1 MIHLYPLEEH
11 PHFCSFYW
19 GGTEVL
25 DSDSINGNINAAVLG
40 GSNGSSSSFSSVAQ
54 VAASAAAVVATAGP
68 GSHSLNYDG
77 TLRSGLYEDPRIENL
92 RKISYGI
99 ALPIICAL
107 GIVGN
112 VLNLVVLTR
121 RNMRGTAY
129 IYMRGYSAAALLA
142 IIFAIP
148 FGMRMLIHRDSGR
161 WRNFGQAF
169 YSAHLELFLGNGCLG
184 VGVLMLLVLTI
195 ERYVS
200 VCHPGHIRR
209 ICPPKVTV
217 ALIPVLTFLIYL
229 PSVLRGEIVKCVLQS
244 DGTIMY
250 HKRDNMK
257 FLDSLFYAIYKVI
270 LEIVFKLAPT
280 VLIAGFNLR
289 IMIVY
294 RRTCDKRRRMTLSR
308 INTKDQHEDPR
319 KFAEER
325 RLMMLLGS
333 TSLLF
338 LICVSPMALL
348 HVTLSPEHLS
358 SYSFQLFRALA
369 NLMELMNYS
378 LTFYIYCLF
387 SEDFRNT
394 LFRTI
399 RWPWFEKPLYQRGTE
414 EEKIRKFD
422 IVKLQEVCWKDSRI
436 RTFQD
441 GHAIYRS
448 CGNTHELGTT
458 FIVMGK
464 MTKRMIECIINVYS
478 PHLGSPGDD
487 KYEIYAQQNMIVI
500 GDFIAQSGQKEEF
513 KSPIKRFNAL

>member
-1 MIHLYPLEEH
+1 MINLYPLEEY

-19 GGTEVL
+19 GGF
-25 DSDSINGNINAAVLG
+25 
-40 GSNGSSSSFSSVAQ
+40 NGSSSFNSAAQ
-54 VAASAAAVVATAGP
+54 VTAAGT
-68 GSHSLNYDG
+68 NYDG
-77 TLRSGLYEDPRIENL
+77 TLRNGLYEDPRIENL
-92 RKISYGI
+92 RKLSYGI

-184 VGVLMLLVLTI
+184 VGVIMLLVLTI

-209 ICPPKVTV
+209 ICPPRVTV
-217 ALIPVLTFLIYL
+217 VLIPVLTFLIYL

-250 HKRDNMK
+250 HKRDNMR
-257 FLDSLFYAIYKVI
+257 FLDSLFYSIYKVI

-308 INTKDQHEDPR
+308 INTKDEDPR

-338 LICVSPMALL
+338 LICVSPMAIL

-358 SYSFQLFRALA
+358 SYSFQLFRASA
-369 NLMELMNYS
+369 NLLELINYS

-399 RWPWFEKPLYQRGTE
+399 RWPWFEKPLYNRGTE
-414 EEKIRKFD
+414 FPLKHPPNGGMLNGLSHHHLNGKRRLTNGTSPTNGSLLHPT
-422 IVKLQEVCWKDSRI
+422 VNNSPQNLSPNHLQSQQHLLTTTTPTTATTTPQHLQATQITLTATTTSGFCTGPTSVN
-436 RTFQD
+436 
-441 GHAIYRS
+441 GRS
-448 CGNTHELGTT
+448 SS
-458 FIVMGK
+458 I
-464 MTKRMIECIINVYS
+464 
-478 PHLGSPGDD
+478 
-487 KYEIYAQQNMIVI
+487 
-500 GDFIAQSGQKEEF
+500 
-513 KSPIKRFNAL
+513 

>member
-1 MIHLYPLEEH
+1 MINNLYPLEEH

-19 GGTEVL
+19 GAFNE
-25 DSDSINGNINAAVLG
+25 
-40 GSNGSSSSFSSVAQ
+40 SSSSN
-54 VAASAAAVVATAGP
+54 AALPAEPTAVST
-68 GSHSLNYDG
+68 NYDG
-77 TLRSGLYEDPRIENL
+77 TLRSGLYEDPRIEYL

-161 WRNFGQAF
+161 WQNFGQAF

-184 VGVLMLLVLTI
+184 VGVIMLLVLTI

-209 ICPPKVTV
+209 MCPPRITV
-217 ALIPVLTFLIYL
+217 WLIAVLTFLIYL

-257 FLDSLFYAIYKVI
+257 FLDSLFYSIYKVI

-308 INTKDQHEDPR
+308 INTKDDDPR
-319 KFAEER
+319 KYAEER

-338 LICVSPMALL
+338 LICVSPMAIL

-369 NLMELMNYS
+369 NLLELINYS

-399 RWPWFEKPLYQRGTE
+399 RWPWFEKPLYNRGTE
-414 EEKIRKFD
+414 FPLKHPSTGILLNGRHHHHYNNSNGTRRLANGTS
-422 IVKLQEVCWKDSRI
+422 VNGSLLQATS
-436 RTFQD
+436 
-441 GHAIYRS
+441 
-448 CGNTHELGTT
+448 N
-458 FIVMGK
+458 
-464 MTKRMIECIINVYS
+464 NNS
-478 PHLGSPGDD
+478 PHQSPTHHQN
-487 KYEIYAQQNMIVI
+487 QQQLQHLLAVTPTTASTTPQHLQVTHQITMT
-500 GDFIAQSGQKEEF
+500 ATTTTSSGLCATNGR
-513 KSPIKRFNAL
+513 SSSI

>member
-1 MIHLYPLEEH
+1 MISNLYPLEEH

-19 GGTEVL
+19 G
-25 DSDSINGNINAAVLG
+25 DFNA
-40 GSNGSSSSFSSVAQ
+40 SSLLNSG
-54 VAASAAAVVATAGP
+54 SAAATAPTAVSTG
-68 GSHSLNYDG
+68 YDG

-142 IIFAIP
+142 IIFAVP

-184 VGVLMLLVLTI
+184 VGVIMLLVLTI

-209 ICPPKVTV
+209 MCPPRITV
-217 ALIPVLTFLIYL
+217 WLIAVLTFLIYL

-257 FLDSLFYAIYKVI
+257 FLDSLFYSIYKVI

-308 INTKDQHEDPR
+308 INTKDEDPR
-319 KFAEER
+319 KYAEER

-338 LICVSPMALL
+338 LICVSPMAIL
-348 HVTLSPEHLS
+348 HVTLSSEHLS

-369 NLMELMNYS
+369 NLLELINYS

-399 RWPWFEKPLYQRGTE
+399 RWPWFEKPLYNRGTE
-414 EEKIRKFD
+414 FPLKHHSTATMLNGHHHAHGKRRLANGTS
-422 IVKLQEVCWKDSRI
+422 VNGSLLQATS
-436 RTFQD
+436 
-441 GHAIYRS
+441 
-448 CGNTHELGTT
+448 N
-458 FIVMGK
+458 
-464 MTKRMIECIINVYS
+464 NNS
-478 PHLGSPGDD
+478 PHHSPSHN
-487 KYEIYAQQNMIVI
+487 QQQQQHQYLLAVTPTTASTTPLHLQMTQ
-500 GDFIAQSGQKEEF
+500 IAMTTTTTTTATATTTTITSGF
-513 KSPIKRFNAL
+513 CTANGGRSSSI

>member
-1 MIHLYPLEEH
+1 M
-11 PHFCSFYW
+11 HFER
-19 GGTEVL
+19 T
-25 DSDSINGNINAAVLG
+25 
-40 GSNGSSSSFSSVAQ
+40 
-54 VAASAAAVVATAGP
+54 
-68 GSHSLNYDG
+68 LN
-77 TLRSGLYEDPRIENL
+77 
-92 RKISYGI
+92 
-99 ALPIICAL
+99 C
-107 GIVGN
+107 
-112 VLNLVVLTR
+112 
-121 RNMRGTAY
+121 
-129 IYMRGYSAAALLA
+129 YSAAALLA

-161 WRNFGQAF
+161 WRNFGTAF
-169 YSAHLELFLGNGCLG
+169 YHAHLELFLGNGCLG
-184 VGVLMLLVLTI
+184 VGVIMLLVLTI

-209 ICPPKVTV
+209 ICPPRVTV
-217 ALIPVLTFLIYL
+217 VLIPVLTFLIYL

-257 FLDSLFYAIYKVI
+257 FLDSLFYSIYKVI

-308 INTKDQHEDPR
+308 INTKDEDPR

-348 HVTLSPEHLS
+348 H
-358 SYSFQLFRALA
+358 LFRALA
-369 NLMELMNYS
+369 NLMELINYS

-399 RWPWFEKPLYQRGTE
+399 RWPWFEKPLYNRGTE
-414 EEKIRKFD
+414 FPLKHPASGSI
-422 IVKLQEVCWKDSRI
+422 LN
-436 RTFQD
+436 
-441 GHAIYRS
+441 GHLHHHRQS
-448 CGNTHELGTT
+448 N
-458 FIVMGK
+458 GK
-464 MTKRMIECIINVYS
+464 RRLANGSSPANGSLLHPSSNLHS
-478 PHLGSPGDD
+478 PHLSPASGCGGTTDLHHLQHQLLLTATPTTTMTTATASSTPQHQHHLQVTLTAAATTTTTTTTSGGSSSGFCTGGRASTGDRRAFDTLAGPGVFPVGNFRMGTAASWLRFSTEGFWWMGRDRSRLAFD
-487 KYEIYAQQNMIVI
+487 RRE
-500 GDFIAQSGQKEEF
+500 GEEEEG
-513 KSPIKRFNAL
+513 R

>member
-1 MIHLYPLEEH
+1 MTQLYPLEEQ
-11 PHFCSFYW
+11 PHFCSVYW
-19 GGTEVL
+19 GAF
-25 DSDSINGNINAAVLG
+25 NGN
-40 GSNGSSSSFSSVAQ
+40 SSSGSSSTNFNS
-54 VAASAAAVVATAGP
+54 AASI
-68 GSHSLNYDG
+68 NYGG
-77 TLRSGLYEDPRIENL
+77 TLRSGLYEDPRIEYL

-161 WRNFGQAF
+161 WRNFSQAF

-184 VGVLMLLVLTI
+184 VGVIMLLVLTI

-209 ICPPKVTV
+209 FCPPRVTV

-229 PSVLRGEIVKCVLQS
+229 PSVLRGEVVKCVLQS

-257 FLDSLFYAIYKVI
+257 FLDSLFYSIYKVI

-308 INTKDQHEDPR
+308 INTKDEDPR

-369 NLMELMNYS
+369 NLMELINYS

-399 RWPWFEKPLYQRGTE
+399 RWPWFEKPLYNRGSE
-414 EEKIRKFD
+414 FPMKH
-422 IVKLQEVCWKDSRI
+422 LPPGSMLN
-436 RTFQD
+436 
-441 GHAIYRS
+441 GHHHHHHHHHHNHHA
-448 CGNTHELGTT
+448 N
-458 FIVMGK
+458 GK
-464 MTKRMIECIINVYS
+464 RRLANS
-478 PHLGSPGDD
+478 NSPGNGSLLHPNS
-487 KYEIYAQQNMIVI
+487 IQSQRLSPSATMQQQHLLTATTPNTTATTTPQHLQATQITLTTTTTT
-500 GDFIAQSGQKEEF
+500 SGF
-513 KSPIKRFNAL
+513 CTANGRSSSI